1 MDSNT
6 IIIILL
12 LIFIVIFSID
22 VYIRVIINYE
32 KFYTYKEVNYNT
44 NKEINNMN
52 NFNKIQHTIPKSKNI
67 CENNKYM
74 INKPAKQ
81 YPSPILKKKNK
92 QINKNIDNSLNDS
105 VIDIKSLNSM
115 VSIDSKNMNDS
126 LNDLQFVK

>member
-22 VYIRVIINYE
+22 VYTRVIINYE

-44 NKEINNMN
+44 DKEIN
-52 NFNKIQHTIPKSKNI
+52 KIQYTIPKSKNI

-74 INKPAKQ
+74 INKPIKQ
-81 YPSPILKKKNK
+81 YPSSILKKKK
-92 QINKNIDNSLNDS
+92 
-105 VIDIKSLNSM
+105 
-115 VSIDSKNMNDS
+115 
-126 LNDLQFVK
+126 